1 MKFKQS
7 FGETVKKLRE
17 ERNLTLREVA
27 EQLQIDISMLSKI
40 EKNNRKASKQLIER
54 IALFFNVKDKD
65 LKITFLSDKVAYD
78 VMGEEDFAHEVLK
91 VAEKKVKYL
100 ISQKNS

>member
-7 FGETVKKLRE
+7 FGETVKQLRE

-27 EQLQIDISMLSKI
+27 EHLQIDVSMLSKI
-40 EKNNRKASKQLIER
+40 EKNNRRASKQLIER
-54 IALFFNVKDKD
+54 IARFFNVKDTD

-78 VMGEEDFAHEVLK
+78 LMGEDFAHEVLK

-100 ISQKNS
+100 ISQKTS